1 MRNRRLAYVD
11 VCPICE
17 MEIGPFDWPDGEV
30 TCCPDCGWPRDKD
43 KWLTREM
50 APHNSADPVPNDM
63 DTHVIVRE
71 YPAAACD
78 DQEAA

>member
-43 KWLTREM
+43 KWLTREI
-50 APHNSADPVPNDM
+50 DM

-78 DQEAA
+78 DQESA